1 MARLLATI
9 DGQSL
14 NIPITSRG
22 LQIGRSRQNDIVL
35 NHPHVSRH
43 HASLETRGRDIFVRD
58 TGSSNGTFVN
68 GLRVKEAALRA
79 NDLISIGPFELKFDD
94 RAAASVII
102 SDEELVPLQSN
113 SRSVSS
119 GKLPEL
125 NLDANDILQNFYQVS
140 SRLNMILDLGELLDT
155 IMDEVLRL
163 VPAERGL
170 LLMTRQDGLVPMVV
184 RAPSE
189 TQSLTIS
196 STIAR
201 RVLREGVALLT
212 SDARVEFG
220 SQDSIISQ
228 NIHSVLCV
236 PLIGRAGVLGLV
248 HLDSPGLERFSIRD
262 RELLTAVAYQ
272 ASLGIERANLT
283 DQIRNEEKLRQQYA
297 RFLSPDVARTVA
309 QQINETGEIFMK
321 PVEQDASVLFSDIQ
335 GFTTMTETLPP
346 LELQNLL
353 NEYLSV
359 MTDVIFEHGGTLD
372 KFIGDGIMALF
383 GAPVYYEDHAQRA
396 IDTALDM
403 LVQHQ
408 KLMAKI
414 DASKHFRI
422 RIGVN
427 TGRVISG
434 LVGTRERLEY
444 TVHGDTVNT
453 ASRLEG
459 KAEPNSVYTSE
470 ATIAQLGESYQVQ
483 EVGPLQLKGKALT
496 VQVFRVMGKNLPSE
510 GFEG

>member
-1 MARLLATI
+1 MARLITTI
-9 DGQSL
+9 DGQAL
-14 NIPITSRG
+14 NIPITIKG
-22 LQIGRSRQNDIVL
+22 IQIGRSRQNDLVL
-35 NHPHVSRH
+35 NHPHVSRNH
-43 HASLETRGRDIFVRD
+43 VTLELRGRNVHLRD
-58 TGSSNGTFVN
+58 LGSSNGTFVN
-68 GLRVKEAALRA
+68 GLRVKDADLRA
-79 NDLISIGPFELKFDD
+79 NDLIGIGPYEIKFDD
-94 RAAASVII
+94 RAAASVVLT
-102 SDEELVPLQSN
+102 DEEMVPLKDN
-113 SRSVSS
+113 SRPIGS
-119 GKLPEL
+119 GHLSDLK
-125 NLDANDILQNFYQVS
+125 LDAQDILQNFYEVS
-140 SRLNMILDLGELLDT
+140 GRLNMILDLNELLDA

-184 RAPSE
+184 RSPNE

-201 RVLREGVALLT
+201 RVLREGLALMT
-212 SDARVEFG
+212 SDARADFG
-220 SQDSIISQ
+220 SQHSIISQ
-228 NIHSVLCV
+228 NIRSVLCV
-236 PLIGRAGVLGLV
+236 PLIGQAGVLGLI
-248 HLDSPGLERFSIRD
+248 HLDSPGFERFNLRD

-272 ASLGIERANLT
+272 AALGIERARLT
-283 DQIRNEEKLRQQYA
+283 DQVRTEERLRQQFS
-297 RFLSPDVARTVA
+297 RFLSPDVAQTVA
-309 QQINETGEIFMK
+309 LQIAETGDLPMK
-321 PVEQDASVLFSDIQ
+321 PVEQEATVLFSDIQ
-335 GFTTMTETLPP
+335 GFTSMTETLPP

-383 GAPVYYEDHAQRA
+383 GAPVYHEDHAKRA

-408 KLMAKI
+408 KLMVKV
-414 DASKHFRI
+414 DPSKHFRI

-427 TGRVISG
+427 TGRVIAG

-470 ATIAQLGESYQVQ
+470 ATVAQLGDSYDVQ
-483 EVGPLQLKGKALT
+483 EVGPLQLKGKAQS
-496 VQVFRVMGKNLPSE
+496 VQAFRVLGKK
-510 GFEG
+510 

>member
-1 MARLLATI
+1 MARLITTI
-9 DGQSL
+9 DGQAL
-14 NIPITSRG
+14 NIPITIKG
-22 LQIGRSRQNDIVL
+22 IQIGRSRQNDLVL
-35 NHPHVSRH
+35 NHPHVSRNH
-43 HASLETRGRDIFVRD
+43 VTLELRGRNVHLRD
-58 TGSSNGTFVN
+58 LGSSNGTFVN
-68 GLRVKEAALRA
+68 GLRVKDADLRA
-79 NDLISIGPFELKFDD
+79 NDLIGIGPYEIKFDD
-94 RAAASVII
+94 RAAASVVLT
-102 SDEELVPLQSN
+102 DEEMVPLKDN
-113 SRSVSS
+113 SRPIGS
-119 GKLPEL
+119 GHLSEL
-125 NLDANDILQNFYQVS
+125 KLDAHDILQNFYEVS
-140 SRLNMILDLGELLDT
+140 GRLNMILDLNELLDA

-184 RAPSE
+184 RSPNE

-201 RVLREGVALLT
+201 RVLREGLALMT
-212 SDARVEFG
+212 SDARADFG
-220 SQDSIISQ
+220 SQHSIISQ
-228 NIHSVLCV
+228 NIRSVLCV
-236 PLIGRAGVLGLV
+236 PLIGQAGVLGLI
-248 HLDSPGLERFSIRD
+248 HLDSPGFERFNLRD

-272 ASLGIERANLT
+272 AALGIERARLT
-283 DQIRNEEKLRQQYA
+283 DQVRTEERLRQQFS
-297 RFLSPDVARTVA
+297 RFLSPDVAQTVA
-309 QQINETGEIFMK
+309 LQIAETGDLPMK
-321 PVEQDASVLFSDIQ
+321 PVEQEATVLFSDIQ
-335 GFTTMTETLPP
+335 GFTSMTETLPP

-383 GAPVYYEDHAQRA
+383 GAPVYHEDHAKRA
-396 IDTALDM
+396 INTALDM

-408 KLMAKI
+408 KLMVKV
-414 DASKHFRI
+414 DPSKHFRI

-427 TGRVISG
+427 TGRVIAG

-470 ATIAQLGESYQVQ
+470 ATVAQLGDSYDVQ
-483 EVGPLQLKGKALT
+483 EVGPLQLKGKAQS
-496 VQVFRVMGKNLPSE
+496 VQVFRVLGKK
-510 GFEG
+510 

>member
-1 MARLLATI
+1 MARLITTI
-9 DGQSL
+9 DGQAL
-14 NIPITSRG
+14 NIPITIKG
-22 LQIGRSRQNDIVL
+22 IQIGRSRQNDLVL
-35 NHPHVSRH
+35 NHPHVSRNH
-43 HASLETRGRDIFVRD
+43 VTLELRGRNVHLRD
-58 TGSSNGTFVN
+58 LGSSNGTFVN
-68 GLRVKEAALRA
+68 GLRVKDADLRA
-79 NDLISIGPFELKFDD
+79 NDLIGIGPYEIKFDD
-94 RAAASVII
+94 RAAASVVLT
-102 SDEELVPLQSN
+102 DEEMVPLKDN
-113 SRSVSS
+113 SRPIGS
-119 GKLPEL
+119 GHLSDLK
-125 NLDANDILQNFYQVS
+125 LDAQDILQNFYEVS
-140 SRLNMILDLGELLDT
+140 GRLNMILDLNELLDA

-184 RAPSE
+184 RSPNE

-201 RVLREGVALLT
+201 RVLREGLALMT
-212 SDARVEFG
+212 SDARADFG
-220 SQDSIISQ
+220 SQHSIISQ
-228 NIHSVLCV
+228 NIRSVLCV
-236 PLIGRAGVLGLV
+236 PLIGQAGVLGLI
-248 HLDSPGLERFSIRD
+248 HLDSPGFERFNLRD

-272 ASLGIERANLT
+272 AALGIERARLT
-283 DQIRNEEKLRQQYA
+283 DQVRTEERLRQQFS
-297 RFLSPDVARTVA
+297 RFLSPDVAQTVA
-309 QQINETGEIFMK
+309 LQIAETGDLPMK
-321 PVEQDASVLFSDIQ
+321 PVEQEATVLFSDIQ
-335 GFTTMTETLPP
+335 GFTSMTETLPP

-383 GAPVYYEDHAQRA
+383 GAPVYHEDHAKRA

-408 KLMAKI
+408 KLMVKV
-414 DASKHFRI
+414 DPSKHFRI

-427 TGRVISG
+427 TGRVIAG

-470 ATIAQLGESYQVQ
+470 ATVAQLGDSYDVQ
-483 EVGPLQLKGKALT
+483 EVGPLQLKGKAQS
-496 VQVFRVMGKNLPSE
+496 VQVFRVLGKK
-510 GFEG
+510 